1 MTTRYYTNGL
11 RFDDLQDAIIESK
24 KHKTPI
30 YKVVSFVGK
39 DNHDQETN

>member
-1 MTTRYYTNGL
+1 MATRYYTNGL

-24 KHKTPI
+24 KHKKPI

-39 DNHDQETN
+39 DTHE